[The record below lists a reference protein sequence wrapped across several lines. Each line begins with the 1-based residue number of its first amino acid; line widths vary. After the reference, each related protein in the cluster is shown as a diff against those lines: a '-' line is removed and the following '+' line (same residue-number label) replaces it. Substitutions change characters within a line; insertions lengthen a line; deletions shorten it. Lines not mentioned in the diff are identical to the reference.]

1 VDARVIGRL
10 RRRRVEL
17 SVEDALARQIS
28 RLLDFLTVERGLSK
42 NTLEAYRRDLMR
54 YAAYL
59 RASGITD
66 GTRAEE
72 NTIAGFVGDLS
83 GTEFAEG
90 KRYMASSVAR
100 ALAAVRTFHMFLLRE
115 GDTDVNPAQGV
126 SRPKVPRN
134 LPRPLAL
141 AEVESM
147 LAAPGE
153 GDVVGLRDR
162 AILETLY
169 GAGVRISELV
179 GLDVD
184 DVDLEEGSVRVF
196 GKGSKERLVPLGRF
210 AVQALHGYLT
220 RARPSMART
229 GSGAAMFLNQRGGR
243 LTRQGAAKILSQA
256 ARRAGV
262 KKRVTPHTLRHS
274 FATHLLEGG
283 ADVRVVQELL
293 GHATLT
299 TTQIYTLVTG
309 DRLREEYFSAHP
321 RARFAGVMQNRGKHA
336 EDPEAEEAPSAR
348 RRGA

>member
-1 VDARVIGRL
+1 
-10 RRRRVEL
+10 
-17 SVEDALARQIS
+17 VEDALAGQIA

-42 NTLEAYRRDLMR
+42 NTLEAYRRDLRR

-59 RASGITD
+59 RTREITD
-66 GTRAEE
+66 AVSADE
-72 NTIAGFVGDLS
+72 NAIAGFVGHLS
-83 GTEFAEG
+83 ATEFAEG
-90 KRYMASSVAR
+90 QRYQASSVAR
-100 ALAAVRTFHMFLLRE
+100 ALAAVRTFHAFLLRE
-115 GDTDVNPAQGV
+115 GDTDVDPARAV

-134 LPRPLAL
+134 LPRPLAV

-147 LAAPGE
+147 LTTPPE

-162 AILETLY
+162 AILEALY
-169 GAGVRISELV
+169 GAGLRISELV

-184 DVDLEEGSVRVF
+184 DVDLEEGSIRVF

-210 AVQALHGYLT
+210 AVGAFEGYLT
-220 RARPSMART
+220 RSRPALART

-243 LTRQGAAKILSQA
+243 LTRQGAAKILSRA
-256 ARRAGV
+256 ARKAGI

-321 RARFAGVMQNRGKHA
+321 RARRK
-336 EDPEAEEAPSAR
+336 
-348 RRGA
+348 GA